1 MYIVDRIEENLVILE
16 SINIKR
22 TEEIEIDK
30 FPKNIKEGDIVD
42 YIDNK
47 YIINKEKTIETKNN
61 IRNRFN
67 RLKNK

>member
-16 SINIKR
+16 SINKKR

-30 FPKNIKEGDIVD
+30 FPENIKEGDIID

-47 YIINKEKTIETKNN
+47 YIINEQKTLETKNN

>member
-16 SINIKR
+16 SR
-22 TEEIEIDK
+22 TIRRMEEIEIYK

-47 YIINKEKTIETKNN
+47 YVINKEKTIETKNN

>member
-16 SINIKR
+16 SR
-22 TEEIEIDK
+22 TIRRMEEIEIDK

>member
-16 SINIKR
+16 SR
-22 TEEIEIDK
+22 TIRRMEEIKIDK

-42 YIDNK
+42 YTDNK